1 MYWSNTNGQRDIYTI
16 ASTGGPRTPLTN
28 DLSPQDDLQGSSAL
42 RMHLA
47 RVLMERCIGVLKGGA
62 A

>member
-1 MYWSNTNGQRDIYTI
+1 MNDHLLSMH
-16 ASTGGPRTPLTN
+16 